1 MKKILTLPLGGK
13 LKLSIKTNNLNN
25 VYFELSTI
33 NDKII
38 SVVPVETL
46 EGLEQL
52 YNDITNRT
60 MPNSL
65 RNYLKTILE
74 QRKIK

>member
-38 SVVPVETL
+38 SVVPVETV

-52 YNDITNRT
+52 YNDITNRVIS
-60 MPNSL
+60 NSL
-65 RNYLKTILE
+65 INYLKTILE
-74 QRKIK
+74 QRK